1 MAVRFAAT
9 MNAFNRGIEDVKPAN
24 AVSMIEDW
32 ETALADVDVPGAK
45 GIARDLAALR
55 KQLES
60 KEPDGER
67 VSAIVARLGEATAKI
82 AERAGKSGDKLTKL
96 GDALN
101 DAGSA
106 QHDEDEDL
114 EAAANPKRRK
124 KAA

>member
-9 MNAFNRGIEDVKPAN
+9 LNAFNRGIEDAKPAA

-32 ETALADVDVPGAK
+32 ETALADIDTPGAK

-60 KEPDGER
+60 STPDSER
-67 VSAIVARLGEATAKI
+67 VLAIVARLGDAVTRI
-82 AERAGKSGDKLTKL
+82 ADRAETNGDKLKSLGEAL
-96 GDALN
+96 GDV
-101 DAGSA
+101 GEA
-106 QHDEDEDL
+106 QGDEEEDT
-114 EAAANPKRRK
+114 AAAAAPRRK

>member
-9 MNAFNRGIEDVKPAN
+9 LNAFNRGIEDTKPAN

-32 ETALADVDVPGAK
+32 ETALADIDVPGTK

-60 KEPDGER
+60 GTPDGER
-67 VSAIVARLGEATAKI
+67 VAAIVSRLGDAVTKIAGRADTNGDKLQKLGEAL
-82 AERAGKSGDKLTKL
+82 S
-96 GDALN
+96 
-101 DAGSA
+101 DAGTAQGDEEEDSA
-106 QHDEDEDL
+106 
-114 EAAANPKRRK
+114 AAANPRRK

>member
-9 MNAFNRGIEDVKPAN
+9 LNAFNRGIEDTKPAN

-32 ETALADVDVPGAK
+32 ETALADIDVPGTK

-60 KEPDGER
+60 GTPDGAR
-67 VSAIVARLGEATAKI
+67 VSAIVARLGDAVAKI
-82 AERAGKSGDKLTKL
+82 APRAETNGEKLEKL
-96 GDALN
+96 AEALN
-101 DAGSA
+101 DAGEA
-106 QHDEDEDL
+106 QHDEEEDKA
-114 EAAANPKRRK
+114 AAANPRRK

>member
-1 MAVRFAAT
+1 MAIRFAAT
-9 MNAFNRGIEDVKPAN
+9 INAFNRGIEDMKPAA

-45 GIARDLAALR
+45 GIARDLGALR

-60 KEPDGER
+60 PTPDAER
-67 VSAIVARLGEATAKI
+67 VAAIVARLGDAVTKI
-82 AERAGKSGDKLTKL
+82 APRADKASDKLTSL
-96 GDALN
+96 GEALS

-106 QHDEDEDL
+106 QHDEEIDE
-114 EAAANPKRRK
+114 EAAAKPRRK